1 MMNYDEKK
9 QALKAS
15 IRELTRQDVVVA
27 FSGGV
32 DSSLLLHLCCEE
44 ARKTGTKVYAIT
56 MLTELHP
63 HGDLDIA
70 RRVALEAGAIHEVV
84 RINELADADILMNPV
99 DRCYRCKLTLFAML
113 VDRAEK
119 LGAACVVEGT
129 NEDDLHVYRPGIK
142 ALGELGILSPLAR
155 CGFTKEEVRQMAAEY
170 GISVANRPST
180 PCMATRF
187 PYGTKLSYEAMKQVD
202 EAETWLRDRGFYNVR
217 LRVHG
222 NVARIEIDAADMS
235 HLLSIREEVIEQL
248 KRMGYTYI
256 TLDLEGFRS
265 GSMDIGLTKKI

>member
-1 MMNYDEKK
+1 MSYEEKK
-9 QALKAS
+9 QHLKTTLQTLA
-15 IRELTRQDVVVA
+15 QQNVVVA

-32 DSSLLLHLCCEE
+32 DSSLLLHLCCAE

-70 RRVALEAGAIHEVV
+70 RRVALETGALHEVI
-84 RINELADADILMNPV
+84 RINELTDAGIRMNPV
-99 DRCYRCKLTLFAML
+99 DRCYRCKRTLFSML
-113 VDRAEK
+113 VARARE
-119 LGAACVVEGT
+119 LGAAYVVEGT

-142 ALGELGILSPLAR
+142 ALGELGILSPLAQ
-155 CGFTKEEVRQMAAEY
+155 CGLTKEEVRQLASEF
-170 GISVANRPST
+170 GLSVARRPST

-187 PYGTKLSYEAMKQVD
+187 PYDTELSYEAMKQVD
-202 EAETWLRDRGFYNVR
+202 EAETYLRAQGFYNVR

-222 NVARIEIDAADMS
+222 EVARLEIDTADMPR
-235 HLLSIREEVIEQL
+235 LLSLREEIIRELHQ
-248 KRMGYTYI
+248 KGFTYI

-265 GSMDIGLTKKI
+265 GSMDINLNKR